1 MAQLVSDL
9 KEWIQTDQAQSVLRA
24 GLVLLIG
31 LLSAWLI
38 SRRLRRAR
46 KLHAQHSMVLRKL
59 LGVVILLVTLLWVL
73 RELGMDLGVL
83 LGAAGILTVAVGFA
97 SQTSASNVIS
107 GVFLMAERPF
117 QVGDLIQMGETIGFV
132 LDVDFLSVKIRTFDN
147 RMIRIPNEAML
158 KSEVINLTRF
168 PVRRVDM
175 QIGVAYKEDLDRV
188 RDLLLEVAD
197 RDPLAL
203 DEPKP
208 LFLFKG
214 YGDSALEFQFS
225 VWATQD
231 NFYTLKTR
239 LHLEVKKVFDRH
251 GIEIPFPH
259 RTLYTGS
266 VTEPFPVRLV
276 DEQPA
281 RPNAGA
287 T

>member
-1 MAQLVSDL
+1 MAQLFSDL
-9 KEWIQTDQAQSVLRA
+9 KEWFQTEQAQSILRA

-31 LLSAWLI
+31 LFSAWLV

-59 LGVVILLVTLLWVL
+59 LGVVILLVTGLWVL

-83 LGAAGILTVAVGFA
+83 LGAAGILTVALGFA

-107 GVFLMAERPF
+107 GVFMMAERPF
-117 QVGDLIQMGETIGFV
+117 QVGDLIQLGETVGFV
-132 LDVDFLSVKIRTFDN
+132 LDIDFLSVKIRTFDN
-147 RMIRIPNEAML
+147 RMIRIPNETML

-168 PVRRVDM
+168 PIRRIDM
-175 QIGVAYKEDLDRV
+175 QIAVAYKEDLDRV

-197 RDPLAL
+197 RDPEAL

-239 LHLEVKKVFDRH
+239 LYLEVKKVFDRH

-266 VTEPFPVRLV
+266 LTEPFPVRLV
-276 DEQPA
+276 GEQP
-281 RPNAGA
+281 PPG
-287 T
+287 TSEG